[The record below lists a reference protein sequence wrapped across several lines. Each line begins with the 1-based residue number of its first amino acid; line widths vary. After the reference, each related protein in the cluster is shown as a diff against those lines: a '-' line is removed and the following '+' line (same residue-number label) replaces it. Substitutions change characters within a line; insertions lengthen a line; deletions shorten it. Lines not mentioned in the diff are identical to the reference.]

1 MSKKGIFYV
10 AFFVILVSVFYLVVR
25 KWISRNDTISDVQPF
40 SFINQDGNRFTNKD
54 VEGKVYV
61 AEFFYTT
68 CKTVCPRMNEN
79 MRLVYD
85 KFKDNPDFLIL
96 SHTSTPDI
104 DSASVLKRYA
114 DSLKIDTR
122 HWVFLTGSKDSLYNA
137 ARISY
142 TVDDPLNNVK
152 NPQDDFLHTQLWALV
167 NKEGKVKK
175 IYDGLK
181 QSEAKAMIKQITKML
196 DQ

>member
-40 SFINQDGNRFTNKD
+40 SFINQDGKRFTNKD

-142 TVDDPLNNVK
+142 TVDDPLNNVQ
-152 NPQDDFLHTQLWALV
+152 NPQDHFLHTQLWALV